1 MGVRWGAL
9 IVVSAAALATAC
21 GSNSAP
27 MSGDTGSAA
36 ATSGAPVKTDP
47 LALWG
52 SWRVEGAAGEEPGA
66 VLQLGAAWPPVRGPE
81 PHGHRLMLWRHCG
94 QLLGGWKTNS
104 AGMFV
109 GVVDGRSAKCADR
122 DDPARWT
129 PAGWTPDWLRRAV
142 GYRMDAGGPV
152 LLDANGDSV
161 ARLLAGGRPT
171 PGPDI
176 MPEMAEPPILDD
188 RTRRELNQ
196 PEGAPPGGL
205 VPTTPAQLYGRWFRA
220 DAGGSRATNAFLELS
235 SDGSWQISRCD
246 PSAGRW
252 ISDES
257 GRFLAVPS
265 GGAEAAGL
273 GCRSKATPG
282 GLIDASYAFFDGQI
296 LVLLDSGGNEVG
308 RLAR

>member
-21 GSNSAP
+21 GSNSARIA
-27 MSGDTGSAA
+27 GDAGSEA
-36 ATSGAPVKTDP
+36 ATSAAPVKTDP

-81 PHGHRLMLWRHCG
+81 LHGHELILWRHCG
-94 QLLGGWKTNS
+94 QFFGGWKANS

-109 GVVDGRSAKCADR
+109 GTVSAGSAKCPNR
-122 DDPARWT
+122 DDPAH
-129 PAGWTPDWLRRAV
+129 WTPDWLRRAV
-142 GYRMDAGGPV
+142 GYRIDAGDPV
-152 LLDANGDSV
+152 LLDANGNTV
-161 ARLLAGGRPT
+161 ARLLTGGRPT

-176 MPEMAEPPILDD
+176 MPEMAYPPVLDD
-188 RTRRELNQ
+188 HTRRELTQ
-196 PEGAPPGGL
+196 PEGAPPAGL
-205 VPTTPAQLYGRWFRA
+205 VPATPAQLYGRWVPA
-220 DAGGSRATNAFLELS
+220 DGTGPDPATNGFLEVS
-235 SDGSWQISRCD
+235 ADGSWQTTRCD

-257 GRFLAVPS
+257 GRVLTVSS
-265 GGAEAAGL
+265 GVAQLMCSNPAAGWL
-273 GCRSKATPG
+273 TE
-282 GLIDASYAFFDGQI
+282 ASYAFFDGQI
-296 LVLLDSGGNEVG
+296 LVLLDSGGNELG